1 MGRSSTE
8 NILQS
13 WAPHRLK
20 WDFTPRLT
28 RSGTVGQLVI
38 VAAPSCFAISKRWT
52 CAFPDILA
60 NVSLEFLEALLHLY
74 SFVVLYLLD
83 IYWTEQGWTCFFLK
97 DLDQS
102 VPATNPK
109 ATRDVSHRL
118 DRQVRDLWF
127 RNLGKVRSCHVYIHV
142 WQDGTM
148 DTMVVSQVLIH
159 DDI

>member
-1 MGRSSTE
+1 MD
-8 NILQS
+8 S
-13 WAPHRLK
+13 WAFLLPKTYCSHGHQHRLK

-38 VAAPSCFAISKRWT
+38 VAAPQLLCNLKKADMCFPRYSSKCVTRISRGF
-52 CAFPDILA
+52 A
-60 NVSLEFLEALLHLY
+60 
-74 SFVVLYLLD
+74 SFVVLYVLD
-83 IYWTEQGWTCFFLK
+83 IYWTEQSWTCSFLK

-127 RNLGKVRSCHVYIHV
+127 LNLGKVRSCHVYIHV

-148 DTMVVSQVLIH
+148 VVSQVLIH